1 MPKLEVHYPD
11 LVARFEKAA
20 RNTMG
25 MPVSIRE
32 LCRAAALNQR
42 TLLRAVRA
50 VHGMTP
56 CHYLRALRLAEAR
69 QAFLCIDTP
78 TTSVTEVALRCG
90 FRELGRFAVD
100 YRAKFG
106 ESPSD
111 TLRRTTADR
120 AAQSMASSRP
130 MMRLPPDAPFG
141 QT

>member
-1 MPKLEVHYPD
+1 
-11 LVARFEKAA
+11 
-20 RNTMG
+20 
-25 MPVSIRE
+25 
-32 LCRAAALNQR
+32 
-42 TLLRAVRA
+42 VRA

-111 TLRRTTADR
+111 TF
-120 AAQSMASSRP
+120 AARQQIGRP
-130 MMRLPPDAPFG
+130 SPRLPPD
-141 QT
+141 Q